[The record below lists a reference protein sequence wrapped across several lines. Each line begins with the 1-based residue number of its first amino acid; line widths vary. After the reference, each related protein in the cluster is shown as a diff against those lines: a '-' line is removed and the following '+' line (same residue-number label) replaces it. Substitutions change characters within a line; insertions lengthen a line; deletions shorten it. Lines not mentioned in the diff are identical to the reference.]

1 MSQPLNY
8 KFHSTGQFRN
18 VVKNIQTQ
26 ARFKGLDENDQPIID
41 TLAKVPSLMYIGTV
55 KTHGTNAS
63 IIVHQDGVISF
74 HSKSKLLG
82 YVTVDGDQV
91 LLSDNAEFCQSMLR
105 RFDGVRGI
113 VTQAK
118 TLSEDVHGKVVY
130 PLKISGEWVGPSI
143 QKGVGVSSLPKKTLI
158 IFGLKCGETDQENK
172 VGWLPVTKVNTLYSH
187 EHSIYNVMQFD
198 TEILE
203 IDFSNPEYSQNN
215 LVKATED
222 VENCCPVAKRLGV
235 EDNLLGEGLVWTPVD
250 PEYCYDSGN
259 WFKTKGKKHSVSKTK
274 SVAAVCPEKLNSIK
288 EFVAYAVTDNRLEQ
302 GLGEIG
308 LDQKSVGKFIG
319 WVGKD
324 INKEEG
330 DVLEENNLS
339 MKDVGKYV
347 STKAREFYIDK
358 LNKDL

>member
-1 MSQPLNY
+1 MSQPENY

-26 ARFKGLDENDQPIID
+26 ARFKGLDEDKQPIID
-41 TLAKVPSLMYIGTV
+41 HLAKVPSLMYIGTV

-63 IIVHQDGVISF
+63 IVVHEDGVISF

-82 YVTVDGDQV
+82 YVTVEGEQV
-91 LLSDNAEFCQSMLR
+91 LLSDNAEFCQSMFR
-105 RFDGVRGI
+105 RFEGVLGI
-113 VTQAK
+113 VNQAK
-118 TLSEDVHGKVVY
+118 LISEDVHGKVVY

-143 QKGVGVSSLPKKTLI
+143 QKGVGVSLLPKKTFI
-158 IFGLKCGETDQENK
+158 VFGLKCGETDQENK
-172 VGWLPVTKVNTLYSH
+172 IGWLPAVKTQTLYSH
-187 EHSIYNVMQFD
+187 SDAIYNVMQFE
-198 TEILE
+198 TKMLE
-203 IDFSNPEYSQNN
+203 IDFSNPEYSTNK
-215 LVKATED
+215 LVDATD
-222 VENCCPVAKRLGV
+222 TVENCCPVAKKLGV

-250 PEYCYDSGN
+250 PWYCYDSGN

-288 EFVAYAVTDNRLEQ
+288 EFVDYAVTTNRLEQ
-302 GLGEIG
+302 GLGEVG

-330 DVLEENNLS
+330 DVLEESNLS
-339 MKDVGKYV
+339 IKDVGKYV